1 MSSSKVILIGA
12 VSVIFG
18 LYTMSLTRV
27 ESFASNTAEV
37 ALYITKAENNARSG
51 AQRAID
57 IWCRQSGQYYES
69 FSLTDPKGNSEG
81 SFTYAVNRTTLSTW
95 PTYYYQLDV
104 TSVGTFKGPGEPA
117 SFAGHQVTR
126 YVSAT
131 YYATGGLYNVKQKSA
146 YSVVN
151 YSRERQ
157 LDSLA
162 TLKGN

>member
-18 LYTMSLTRV
+18 LYTLSLTRV
-27 ESFASNTAEV
+27 ESFASNSAEV

-51 AQRAID
+51 VNRALD
-57 IWCRQSGQYYES
+57 IWTRQAGQYYET
-69 FSLTDPKGNSEG
+69 FSLTDPNGNPEG
-81 SFTYAVNRTTLSTW
+81 SFAYSVNRTLLSTW
-95 PTYYYQLDV
+95 PTNYYQLDV

-131 YYATGGLYNVKQKSA
+131 YYATGSLYNVKQTSG

-151 YSRERQ
+151 YTRERQ